1 MDEQVKESKV
11 SRAEYEEQKVS
22 EDPDVDQSPAHA
34 VVDPTRVTGEAEEDN
49 PTGASD
55 IPTEDSSADAPRVQQ
70 VKPINDAST

>member
-22 EDPDVDQSPAHA
+22 EDPDVDQSPARA
-34 VVDPTRVTGEAEEDN
+34 VADPARVTGETEEDN

-55 IPTEDSSADAPRVQQ
+55 MPTEDSPADAPGVQQ